1 MTENSFRNA
10 LCVCERERKSAEA
23 EQIRQF

>member
-10 LCVCERERKSAEA
+10 LCVCEREKICWSRTN
-23 EQIRQF
+23 